1 MPYEAPTVLV
11 VEDDNVLREAICDS
25 LGFADFQTVPTRHG
39 KEALAVLHGKRSID
53 LIVSDVQMPELDG
66 HALLKEVKGKWP
78 EIPMVLMTA
87 YAEVE
92 GAVSAMQHGATDYIA
107 KPFEG
112 DALIDLAT
120 RLTLSKRES
129 EQGVI
134 AEDAR
139 TQQLVNMV
147 QRVAVSDATV
157 MICGESGSGKEVFAR
172 LIHER
177 SKRADGPF
185 IAINC
190 AAIPENMLEA
200 VLFGHEKGAYT
211 GAVNANPGKFELAQG
226 GTLLLDE
233 ISEMDL
239 SLQAKL
245 LRVLQER
252 QVERLGSSKSI
263 DLDVRVLAT
272 TNRDLKVEVAAQRFR
287 EDLFYRLNVFP
298 LHLPPLRERV
308 DDVAPLARHFIEAYA
323 AGEVIALSEKASL
336 KLKEHTWPGNVR
348 ELENVMQ
355 RALILRTGQDIDEQ
369 DIYFE
374 DAPSVPARGATA
386 QSASMLETASTEAAP
401 AALGS
406 GLKAREQAMILDVLK
421 ATKGSRK
428 ETAERLGISPRTLR
442 YKLARFKEQ
451 GIAVPA

>member
-1 MPYEAPTVLV
+1 MLCEAPTVLV
-11 VEDDNVLREAICDS
+11 VEDDNILREAICDS
-25 LGFADFQTVPTRHG
+25 LGFADFETVPTRDG
-39 KEALAVLHGKRSID
+39 KEALAVLHGQRTID
-53 LIVSDVQMPELDG
+53 LIVSDVQMPEMDG
-66 HALLKEVKGKWP
+66 HTLLREVKGKWP

-87 YAEVE
+87 YAEVQ
-92 GAVSAMQHGATDYIA
+92 GAVSAMQHGATDYLA

-120 RLTLSKRES
+120 RLTQAKRDAG
-129 EQGVI
+129 QGVI

-139 TQQLVNMV
+139 TQQLVSMV
-147 QRVAVSDATV
+147 TRVAVSDATV

-172 LIHER
+172 LIHHQ
-177 SKRADGPF
+177 SKRAQGPF
-185 IAINC
+185 VAINC

-200 VLFGHEKGAYT
+200 VLFGYEKGAYT
-211 GAVNANPGKFELAQG
+211 GAVSANPGKFELANG

-252 QVERLGSSKSI
+252 QVERLGASKSI

-272 TNRDLKVEVAAQRFR
+272 TNRDLKVEVAEQRFR

-298 LHLPPLRERV
+298 LHLPPLRERL
-308 DDVAPLARHFIEAYA
+308 DDVRPLAKHFVTQYAQGEAIELTAK
-323 AGEVIALSEKASL
+323 ALL
-336 KLKEHTWPGNVR
+336 KLREHGWPGNVR
-348 ELENVMQ
+348 ELENVIQ
-355 RALILRTGQDIDEQ
+355 RALIMRSGPVIDEL
-369 DIYFE
+369 DIFFE
-374 DAPSVPARGATA
+374 VATQPQAVVARSDVTRDSS
-386 QSASMLETASTEAAP
+386 QTSCE
-401 AALGS
+401 LGS

-421 ATKGSRK
+421 ETNGSRK

-442 YKLARFKEQ
+442 YKLARFKEM
-451 GIAVPA
+451 GIPVPA

>member
-1 MPYEAPTVLV
+1 MPTEQPTVLV

-25 LGFADFQTVPTRHG
+25 LGFADFETVPSRHG

-92 GAVSAMQHGATDYIA
+92 GAVSAMQDGATDYIA

-112 DALIDLAT
+112 DALIDLAS
-120 RLTLSKRES
+120 RLTANKREA

-139 TQQLVNMV
+139 TQQLVSMV

-172 LIHER
+172 LIHDR
-177 SKRADGPF
+177 SNRASGPF
-185 IAINC
+185 VAINC

-263 DLDVRVLAT
+263 ELDVRVLAT
-272 TNRDLKVEVAAQRFR
+272 TNRDLKTEVVEQRFR

-298 LHLPPLRERV
+298 LHLPPLRDRI
-308 DDVAPLARHFIEAYA
+308 DDVAPLARHFVETYA
-323 AGEVIALSEKASL
+323 AGESVSLTEKACL
-336 KLKEHTWPGNVR
+336 KLREHCWPGNVR

-355 RALILRTGQDIDEQ
+355 RALILRAGQDVDEQ

-374 DAPSVPARGATA
+374 DVPKPQRPMGQVGSVPMMA
-386 QSASMLETASTEAAP
+386 QPSQDSAV
-401 AALGS
+401 LGS
-406 GLKAREQAMILDVLK
+406 GLKAREQAMILDMLK
-421 ATKGSRK
+421 ATNGSRK
-428 ETAERLGISPRTLR
+428 DAAERLGISPRTLR

>member
-11 VEDDNVLREAICDS
+11 VEDDNILREAICDS

-92 GAVSAMQHGATDYIA
+92 GAVSAMQHGATDYLA

-120 RLTLSKRES
+120 RLTLAKREP

-139 TQQLVNMV
+139 TQQLVKMV

-177 SKRADGPF
+177 SKRAEGPF
-185 IAINC
+185 VAINC

-200 VLFGHEKGAYT
+200 VLFGYEKGAYT

-272 TNRDLKVEVAAQRFR
+272 TNRDLKVEVAEQRFR

-386 QSASMLETASTEAAP
+386 QNASMLETASTEAAP

>member
-1 MPYEAPTVLV
+1 
-11 VEDDNVLREAICDS
+11 
-25 LGFADFQTVPTRHG
+25 
-39 KEALAVLHGKRSID
+39 
-53 LIVSDVQMPELDG
+53 
-66 HALLKEVKGKWP
+66 
-78 EIPMVLMTA
+78 
-87 YAEVE
+87 
-92 GAVSAMQHGATDYIA
+92 
-107 KPFEG
+107 
-112 DALIDLAT
+112 
-120 RLTLSKRES
+120 
-129 EQGVI
+129 
-134 AEDAR
+134 
-139 TQQLVNMV
+139 
-147 QRVAVSDATV
+147 VAVSDATV

-185 IAINC
+185 VAINC

-272 TNRDLKVEVAAQRFR
+272 TNRDLKVEVAEQRFR

-323 AGEVIALSEKASL
+323 PGEVITLSEKASL
-336 KLKEHTWPGNVR
+336 KLKEHAWPGNVR

-374 DAPSVPARGATA
+374 DAPSVPVRDATA
-386 QSASMLETASTEAAP
+386 QSATMLETASTGAAP

>member
-1 MPYEAPTVLV
+1 
-11 VEDDNVLREAICDS
+11 
-25 LGFADFQTVPTRHG
+25 
-39 KEALAVLHGKRSID
+39 
-53 LIVSDVQMPELDG
+53 
-66 HALLKEVKGKWP
+66 
-78 EIPMVLMTA
+78 
-87 YAEVE
+87 
-92 GAVSAMQHGATDYIA
+92 VSAMQHGATDYLA

-120 RLTLSKRES
+120 RLTLAKREPQ
-129 EQGVI
+129 QGVI

-139 TQQLVNMV
+139 TQQLVKMV

-177 SKRADGPF
+177 SKRAVGPF

-200 VLFGHEKGAYT
+200 VLFGYEKGAYT

-272 TNRDLKVEVAAQRFR
+272 TNRDLKVEVAEQRFR

-298 LHLPPLRERV
+298 LHLPPLRERA

-386 QSASMLETASTEAAP
+386 QNATMLEGVSTEAAS

>member
-11 VEDDNVLREAICDS
+11 VEDDNILREAICDS

-92 GAVSAMQHGATDYIA
+92 GAVSAMQHGATDYLA

-120 RLTLSKRES
+120 RLTLAKRES

-139 TQQLVNMV
+139 TQQLVKMV

-177 SKRADGPF
+177 SKRAVGPF

-200 VLFGHEKGAYT
+200 VLFGYEKGAYT

-272 TNRDLKVEVAAQRFR
+272 TNRDLKVEVAEQRFR

-298 LHLPPLRERV
+298 LHLPPLRERA

-386 QSASMLETASTEAAP
+386 QNATMLDTASTDAAP